1 MIKNRVKEYRQQ
13 YRLTQQEVAD
23 LVGVSSRTIISL
35 EKGQYNPSLMLAYRL
50 ALLFHTSVE
59 DLYCLAENKQAEDHI
74 NENSP

>member
-13 YRLTQQEVAD
+13 HRLTQQEVAD
-23 LVGVSSRTIISL
+23 MVGVSSRTIISL

>member
-23 LVGVSSRTIISL
+23 MVGVSSRTIISL